1 MVGTMTVDAF
11 YKSAGFK
18 LRTNVYSSGNLQL
31 HLNLNNTRLVRIS
44 LGLPNRKLEALS
56 LVSDV
61 ALIKGNGAEIK
72 EESLEK
78 PNTITTTTTCSWPEL
93 HTMIGLKMCAEYQL
107 TNMTGDSNAPY
118 LVLNGL
124 TYFKTSLLKADP
136 TAKNYVLEYKWNKT
150 QV

>member
-1 MVGTMTVDAF
+1 MTVDGF

-18 LRTNVYSSGNLQL
+18 LRTNVYSSENLQL
-31 HLNLNNTRLVRIS
+31 HLNLNNTRLARIS
-44 LGLPNRKLEALS
+44 LGLPNRKIDVLS

-61 ALIKGNGAEIK
+61 ALIKGNGAQIE
-72 EESLEK
+72 EESLGK
-78 PNTITTTTTCSWPEL
+78 PKTVIANTSCSWPEL
-93 HTMIGLKMCAEYQL
+93 HRLIGLKMCAEYQF

>member
-11 YKSAGFK
+11 YKSAGLK

-31 HLNLNNTRLVRIS
+31 HLNLNNTRLLHIS
-44 LGLPNRKLEALS
+44 LGLPNRKIEVLS

-61 ALIKGNGAEIK
+61 ALIKGNGAEIQ
-72 EESLEK
+72 EEPLGK
-78 PNTITTTTTCSWPEL
+78 PKAVITNTSCSWPEL
-93 HTMIGLKMCAEYQL
+93 HTLIGLRMCAEYQL

-124 TYFKTSLLKADP
+124 TYFKAYLLKADP
-136 TAKNYVLEYKWNKT
+136 TAKDYVLEYKWNKT
-150 QV
+150 EV